1 MLSFK
6 HLQFSQKRT
15 GLNNFETLH
24 LNVKVLFT
32 INIMINS
39 VETKINKVKFFTEAV
54 PPKVMNN
61 KDLPDIRISRPL
73 DTLVK

>member
-1 MLSFK
+1 
-6 HLQFSQKRT
+6 
-15 GLNNFETLH
+15 
-24 LNVKVLFT
+24 
-32 INIMINS
+32 MINS